1 MDMDMDRVTLVTGG
15 GSGAGLGIATALA
28 EEGGVVYVSDFNAEL
43 SAAAAEEVTRR
54 GATGISIPAD
64 FSDEEQVES
73 LFTQIGQDHG
83 GVELLVN
90 TVAWIDPPGAI
101 VDLPTERW
109 HKTLRTNLDSVM
121 FTTRAAMR
129 TMIPARKGVIINT
142 SSLNGTRGFPDRPG
156 YGATKAAVINF
167 TQTTAMEGR
176 QYGIRAN
183 CLVPG
188 GIQSNRLAV
197 LRDAMVQR
205 MEETGGSLG
214 TSVVPPGQPAPELLD
229 GEWIGRYVRFLA
241 SDDGR
246 FINGQALVIGEAGRS
261 TLQALFP
268 DI

>member
-1 MDMDMDRVTLVTGG
+1 MAERVTLVTGA
-15 GSGAGLGIATALA
+15 GSGAGLGIAKELA
-28 EEGGVVYVSDFNAEL
+28 AEGGVVVVSDFNQEM
-43 SAAAAEEVTRR
+43 SSAAAEEVNSR
-54 GATGISIPAD
+54 GAKGISIPTD
-64 FSDEEQVES
+64 FSDEQQVES
-73 LFTQIGQDHG
+73 LFSQIEKDHG

-90 TVAWIDPPGAI
+90 TVAWIDPPGPI

-109 HKTLRTNLDSVM
+109 HKTIRTNLDSVM

-129 TMIPARKGVIINT
+129 TMIPARKGVIINV
-142 SSLNGTRGFPDRPG
+142 SSLNGTRGFPDRPS

-197 LRDAMVQR
+197 LGEQMAKRHQ
-205 MEETGGSLG
+205 ETGGTIGSFQL
-214 TSVVPPGQPAPELLD
+214 PPGQPPMELLD
-229 GEWIGRYVRFLA
+229 GDWIGRYIRFLA
-241 SDDGR
+241 SDEGR
-246 FINGQALVIGEAGRS
+246 FINGQALVIGEAPRS
-261 TLQALFP
+261 SLQAMFP